1 MENLIKY
8 SNYIFVLYLIIS
20 ANFLANLFSC
30 RVQYL
35 LSNNMYVKH
44 LLGFFTL
51 LFFIIIVNNNEKK
64 NEALIFIAIGI
75 YLLFIITAK
84 IDFNFWIIFIILL
97 SIIYTLEIYKKEN
110 ENNTT
115 IGNIDINTI
124 QYSLIIFNV
133 FIIIVGFFVYLGKK
147 KFEYKENFNYTTFLF
162 GKNKCAN
169 NAEGGKNLNIIQSL
183 TYALQ

>member
-8 SNYIFVLYLIIS
+8 SNYVFVLYLIIS
-20 ANFLANLFSC
+20 ANFLANLFNC

-35 LSNNMYVKH
+35 LSNNMYIKH

-51 LFFIIIVNNNEKK
+51 LFFIIIVNSETK
-64 NEALIFIAIGI
+64 NKDIIFISIGI

-84 IDFNFWIIFIILL
+84 IDFNFWIIFIVLL
-97 SIIYTLEIYKKEN
+97 SLIYILEIYKNEKED
-110 ENNTT
+110 NTT
-115 IGNIDINTI
+115 IGNIDINNI
-124 QYSLIIFNV
+124 QYSLIIFNI
-133 FIIIVGFFVYLGKK
+133 FIIIVGFLVYLGKK
-147 KFEYKENFNYTTFLF
+147 KFEYKENFDYTTFLF

-183 TYALQ
+183 SYVLK